1 MRSSL
6 CLILLLCGC
15 SKPNVR
21 CDAHLTPINASLVSA
36 NAAPVAVAAKAGAT
50 ATATASATEAA
61 TASAVVSASDSASGR
76 RSP

>member
-21 CDAHLTPINASLVSA
+21 CDAHLTPINASPVTA
-36 NAAPVAVAAKAGAT
+36 NAAPAQGVAA
-50 ATATASATEAA
+50 
-61 TASAVVSASDSASGR
+61 R